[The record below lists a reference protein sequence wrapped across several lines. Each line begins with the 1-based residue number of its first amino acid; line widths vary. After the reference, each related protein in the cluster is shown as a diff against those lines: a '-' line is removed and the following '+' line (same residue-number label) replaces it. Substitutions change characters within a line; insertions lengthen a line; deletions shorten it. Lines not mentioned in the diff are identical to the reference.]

1 MVSWEGFKA
10 LIPVHLQQDQVA
22 IKIGFLHVTLRR
34 NNMECCGITDD
45 TENVGD
51 ALPEEQVAKNLPD
64 AAKKRMMIYR
74 DRNDKTIFLLGLFPK
89 NKGKNLL
96 LVLEHPEAKQTLHA
110 IIDLNTRGE
119 RETKLEEMLK
129 TLQSGEVPEEAPD

>member
-1 MVSWEGFKA
+1 MTLQGGTIPRGLFHAEP
-10 LIPVHLQQDQVA
+10 LIYCLTWSLVNKGLCREENQ
-22 IKIGFLHVTLRR
+22 IGSVWIDH
-34 NNMECCGITDD
+34 M
-45 TENVGD
+45 
-51 ALPEEQVAKNLPD
+51 PEEQVAKNLPD

-96 LVLEHPEAKQTLHA
+96 LVLEQPDAKQTLHA

-129 TLQSGEVPEEAPD
+129 TLQSGDVPEEAPD